1 MKSFLR
7 GILPDLIFLAI
18 IGAAATIVLTAKGYD
33 LQQPIP
39 YVTSVPR
46 AGEIARDLVFV
57 GNVERVTDGD
67 TLWVSQKGTVTHKVR
82 LYAVDAPE
90 LDHAFFG
97 KKWPEQPYAK
107 EARDVLKSLVIGN
120 TVTCTV
126 VNKSYDRYV
135 CKVFVGNKDV
145 CLEMVKLGAAWVEP
159 RYNHSQA
166 YRDAQDAAESAKLGL
181 HSDRYKPAVE
191 PRFWRAG
198 KR

>member
-1 MKSFLR
+1 MKSFIR

-18 IGAAATIVLTAKGYD
+18 IGAAATIVLTAKGSDD
-33 LQQPIP
+33 LRRG
-39 YVTSVPR
+39 YVFT
-46 AGEIARDLVFV
+46 GK
-57 GNVERVTDGD
+57 VEKVADGD
-67 TLWVSQKGTVTHKVR
+67 TFFLGTPTVTHKVR

-90 LDHAFFG
+90 LDYALFG

-107 EARDVLKSLVIGN
+107 EARDVLRSLVTGN
-120 TVTCTV
+120 VVTCTV

-135 CKVFVGNKDV
+135 CKVFVGQKDIG
-145 CLEMVKLGAAWVEP
+145 LEMVKLGAAWVEP
-159 RYNHSQA
+159 RYNHSQS
-166 YRDAQDAAESAKLGL
+166 YRDAQDAAQLAKLGL

>member
-1 MKSFLR
+1 MTNRLQNV
-7 GILPDLIFLAI
+7 IVN
-18 IGAAATIVLTAKGYD
+18 ATISIVYYAICCEYVHAAS
-33 LQQPIP
+33 QQKPMTFIGK
-39 YVTSVPR
+39 VEHVGDGDSFW
-46 AGEIARDLVFV
+46 INV
-57 GNVERVTDGD
+57 GN
-67 TLWVSQKGTVTHKVR
+67 VTHKVR

-90 LDHAFFG
+90 LDHALFG

-145 CLEMVKLGAAWVEP
+145 CLEMVKAGAAWVEP

-166 YRDAQDAAESAKLGL
+166 YKDAQDAAQSAKLGL
-181 HSDRYKPAVE
+181 YADHFKPAVE